1 MTVRI
6 ITPLSWLSWTAVS
19 CLTGLFIYRLAAPFI
34 PFKDKKWA
42 KPILYV
48 LFTGSAG
55 MVIWVGDPNLVFT
68 MLVFFP
74 CFLLCTRGELPQRL
88 SLALIFFCLIMAVCA
103 ILDTYLKL
111 AVYYDQI
118 TRLLRP
124 VIFGGLYF
132 LLRKRLPPE
141 PPKLSRRLWRLMLG
155 LAAMPFLSILAVVA
169 LSYNSTASLLAESQA
184 LWQGLMVLPTVLGS
198 ALVLL
203 LALLTLADYERL
215 QQQEQL
221 AALRELYYQN
231 LQREQKQVRT
241 LRHDLRNHLA
251 ALQGLL
257 KGGQTAKALDYID
270 QLEISPAFTGTRRLC
285 AHEAANAV
293 LAAKLEEMERLGLL
307 PDVQV
312 ALPERLN
319 ISDADLCALL
329 GNALDNAMEA
339 AGKTQDKHIV
349 LRCRVEKNVLMLK
362 VTNALTGEER
372 DDLRSTKAHRTH
384 HGFGLPG
391 MREIAGRYGGS
402 LEAGPR
408 NGRFELLACLPVT
421 APAAE

>member
-1 MTVRI
+1 MI
-6 ITPLSWLSWTAVS
+6 IQSLRLLFWMAVS
-19 CLTGLFIYRLAAPFI
+19 CLNGLFIYKLAVPFI
-34 PFKDKKWA
+34 LFKEKKWA

-55 MVIWVGDPNLVFT
+55 MVIWVGDPNLLFT
-68 MLVFFP
+68 LLVFFP
-74 CFLLCTRGELPQRL
+74 CFLLCTQGDLFQRL
-88 SLALIFFCLIMAVCA
+88 SLMLIFFCLIMSVCA
-103 ILDTYLKL
+103 ILDTYLMH
-111 AVYYDQI
+111 AGAYYDQV

-141 PPKLSRRLWRLMLG
+141 PPKLSRRLWRLTLG
-155 LAAMPFLSILAVVA
+155 LGAMPFLSIVAVVA
-169 LSYNSTASLLAESQA
+169 LSYNIHESLLVQSQA
-184 LWQGLMVLPTVLGS
+184 LRQGLVVLPMALGS
-198 ALVLL
+198 ALLLL

-215 QQQEQL
+215 QQQERL
-221 AALRELYYQN
+221 AALREQYYQN
-231 LQREQKQVRT
+231 LRREQNQVRT

-257 KGGQTAKALDYID
+257 EDSQSAKALDYVN
-270 QLEISPAFTGTRRLC
+270 QLEASPAFAGSRQLC
-285 AHEAANAV
+285 EHEAANAV

-307 PDVQV
+307 PDVQI
-312 ALPERLN
+312 ALPEQLS
-319 ISDADLCALL
+319 ISDVDLCALL

-339 AGKTQDKHIV
+339 AVKARDKQIS
-349 LRCRVEKNVLMLK
+349 LRCRVEKGVLMLK
-362 VTNALTGEER
+362 VSNALTGEEK
-372 DDLRSTKAHRTH
+372 DDLRSTKADRAR

-408 NGRFELLACLPVT
+408 DGRFELLACLPVT

>member
-1 MTVRI
+1 MI
-6 ITPLSWLSWTAVS
+6 IQSLRLLFWMAVS
-19 CLTGLFIYRLAAPFI
+19 CLNGLFIYKLAVPFI
-34 PFKDKKWA
+34 LFKEKKWA

-55 MVIWVGDPNLVFT
+55 MVIWVGDPNLLFT
-68 MLVFFP
+68 LLVFFP
-74 CFLLCTRGELPQRL
+74 CFLLCTQGDLSQRL
-88 SLALIFFCLIMAVCA
+88 SLMLIFFCLIMSVCA
-103 ILDTYLKL
+103 ILDTYLMH
-111 AVYYDQI
+111 AGAYYDQV

-141 PPKLSRRLWRLMLG
+141 PPKLSRRLWRLTLG
-155 LAAMPFLSILAVVA
+155 LGAMPFLSIVAVVA
-169 LSYNSTASLLAESQA
+169 LSYNIHESLLVQSQA
-184 LWQGLMVLPTVLGS
+184 LRQGLVVLPMALGS
-198 ALVLL
+198 ALLLL

-215 QQQEQL
+215 QQQERL
-221 AALRELYYQN
+221 AALREQYYQN
-231 LQREQKQVRT
+231 LRREQNQVRT

-257 KGGQTAKALDYID
+257 EDSQSAKALDYVN
-270 QLEISPAFTGTRRLC
+270 QLEASPAFAGSRRLC

-293 LAAKLEEMERLGLL
+293 LAAKLEEMERLGLQ
-307 PDVQV
+307 PDIQA
-312 ALPERLN
+312 ALPEQLS
-319 ISDADLCALL
+319 ISDVDLCALL

-339 AGKTQDKHIV
+339 AVKARDKQIS
-349 LRCRVEKNVLMLK
+349 LRCRVEKGVLMLK
-362 VTNALTGEER
+362 VSNALTGEEK
-372 DDLRSTKAHRTH
+372 DDLRSTKADRAR

-408 NGRFELLACLPVT
+408 DGRFELLACLPVT

>member
-1 MTVRI
+1 MI
-6 ITPLSWLSWTAVS
+6 IQSLRLLFWMAVS
-19 CLTGLFIYRLAAPFI
+19 CLNGLFIYKLAVPFI
-34 PFKDKKWA
+34 LFKEKKWA

-55 MVIWVGDPNLVFT
+55 MVIWVGDPNLLFT
-68 MLVFFP
+68 LLVFFP
-74 CFLLCTRGELPQRL
+74 CFLLCTQGDPSQRL
-88 SLALIFFCLIMAVCA
+88 SLMLIFFCLIMSVCA
-103 ILDTYLKL
+103 ILDTYLMH
-111 AVYYDQI
+111 AGAYYDQV

-141 PPKLSRRLWRLMLG
+141 PPKLSRRLWRLTLG
-155 LAAMPFLSILAVVA
+155 LGAMPFLSIVAVVA
-169 LSYNSTASLLAESQA
+169 LSYNIHESLLVESQA
-184 LWQGLMVLPTVLGS
+184 LRQGLVVLPMALGS
-198 ALVLL
+198 ALLLL

-215 QQQEQL
+215 QQQERL
-221 AALRELYYQN
+221 AALREQYYQN
-231 LQREQKQVRT
+231 LRREQNQVRT

-257 KGGQTAKALDYID
+257 EDSQSAKALDYVN
-270 QLEISPAFTGTRRLC
+270 QLEASPAFAGSRRLC

-293 LAAKLEEMERLGLL
+293 LAAKLEEMERLGLQ
-307 PDVQV
+307 PDIQA
-312 ALPERLN
+312 ALPEQLS
-319 ISDADLCALL
+319 ISDVDLCALL

-339 AGKTQDKHIV
+339 AVKARDKQIS
-349 LRCRVEKNVLMLK
+349 LRCRVEKGVLMLK
-362 VTNALTGEER
+362 VSNALTGEEK
-372 DDLRSTKAHRTH
+372 DDLRSTKADRAR

-408 NGRFELLACLPVT
+408 DGRFELLACLPVT

>member
-1 MTVRI
+1 MI
-6 ITPLSWLSWTAVS
+6 IQSLRLLFWMAVS
-19 CLTGLFIYRLAAPFI
+19 CLNGLFIYKLAVPFI
-34 PFKDKKWA
+34 LFKEKKWA

-55 MVIWVGDPNLVFT
+55 MVIWVGDPNLLFT
-68 MLVFFP
+68 LLVFFP
-74 CFLLCTRGELPQRL
+74 CFLLCTQGDLSQRL
-88 SLALIFFCLIMAVCA
+88 SLMLIFFCLIMSVCA
-103 ILDTYLKL
+103 ILDTYLMH
-111 AVYYDQI
+111 AGAYYDQV

-141 PPKLSRRLWRLMLG
+141 PPKLSRRLWRLTLG
-155 LAAMPFLSILAVVA
+155 LGAMPFLSIVAVVA
-169 LSYNSTASLLAESQA
+169 LSYNIHESLLVQSQA
-184 LWQGLMVLPTVLGS
+184 LRQGLVVLPMALGS
-198 ALVLL
+198 ALLLL

-215 QQQEQL
+215 QQQERL
-221 AALRELYYQN
+221 AALREQYYQN
-231 LQREQKQVRT
+231 LRREQNQVRT

-257 KGGQTAKALDYID
+257 EDSQSAKALDYVN
-270 QLEISPAFTGTRRLC
+270 QLEASPAFAGSRRLC

-293 LAAKLEEMERLGLL
+293 LAAKLEEMERLGLQ
-307 PDVQV
+307 PDIQA
-312 ALPERLN
+312 ALPEQLS
-319 ISDADLCALL
+319 ISDVDLCALL

-339 AGKTQDKHIV
+339 AVKARNKQIS
-349 LRCRVEKNVLMLK
+349 LRCRVEKGVLMLK
-362 VTNALTGEER
+362 VSNALTGEEK
-372 DDLRSTKAHRTH
+372 DDLRSTKADRAR

-408 NGRFELLACLPVT
+408 DGRFELLACLPVT

>member
-1 MTVRI
+1 MI
-6 ITPLSWLSWTAVS
+6 IQSLRLLFWMAVS
-19 CLTGLFIYRLAAPFI
+19 CLNGLFIYKLAVPFI
-34 PFKDKKWA
+34 LFKEKKWA

-55 MVIWVGDPNLVFT
+55 MVIWVGDPNLLFT
-68 MLVFFP
+68 LLVFFP
-74 CFLLCTRGELPQRL
+74 CFLLCTQGDLSQRL
-88 SLALIFFCLIMAVCA
+88 SLMLIFFCLIMSVCA
-103 ILDTYLKL
+103 ILDTYLMH
-111 AVYYDQI
+111 AGAYYDQV

-141 PPKLSRRLWRLMLG
+141 PPKLSRRLWRLTLG
-155 LAAMPFLSILAVVA
+155 LGAMPFLSIVAVVA
-169 LSYNSTASLLAESQA
+169 LSYNIHESLLVQSQA
-184 LWQGLMVLPTVLGS
+184 LRQGLVVLPMALGS
-198 ALVLL
+198 ALLLL

-215 QQQEQL
+215 QQQERL
-221 AALRELYYQN
+221 AALREQYYQN
-231 LQREQKQVRT
+231 LRREQNQVRT

-257 KGGQTAKALDYID
+257 KDSQSAKALDYVN
-270 QLEISPAFTGTRRLC
+270 QLEASPAFAGSRQLC
-285 AHEAANAV
+285 EHEAANAV
-293 LAAKLEEMERLGLL
+293 LAAKLEEMERLGLQ
-307 PDVQV
+307 PDIQA
-312 ALPERLN
+312 ALPEQLS
-319 ISDADLCALL
+319 ISDVDLCALL

-339 AGKTQDKHIV
+339 AVKARDKQIS
-349 LRCRVEKNVLMLK
+349 LRCRVEKGVLMLK
-362 VTNALTGEER
+362 VSNALTGEEK
-372 DDLRSTKAHRTH
+372 DDLRSTKADRAR

-408 NGRFELLACLPVT
+408 DGRFELLACLPVT

>member
-6 ITPLSWLSWTAVS
+6 ITPLLWLSWLAVS
-19 CLTGLFIYRLAAPFI
+19 CLNGLFVYKLAAPFI
-34 PFKDKKWA
+34 PFKEKRWS

-55 MVIWVGDPNLVFT
+55 MVIWIGDPNLSFT
-68 MLVFFP
+68 LLVFFP
-74 CFLLCTRGELPQRL
+74 CFLLCTQGEFPQRL
-88 SLALIFFCLIMAVCA
+88 SLALIFFCYIMAVCA
-103 ILDTYLKL
+103 MLDTYLMYVD
-111 AVYYDQI
+111 AYDLL

-155 LAAMPFLSILAVVA
+155 LGAMPFLSILAVVA
-169 LSYNSTASLLAESQA
+169 LSYNIHESLLVQSQA
-184 LWQGLMVLPTVLGS
+184 LRQGLVVLPMVLGS
-198 ALVLL
+198 ALLLL

-215 QQQEQL
+215 QQQERL
-221 AALRELYYQN
+221 AALREQYYQN
-231 LQREQKQVRT
+231 LRREQNQVRT

-257 KGGQTAKALDYID
+257 EEGQTAKAIDYVN
-270 QLEISPAFTGTRRLC
+270 QLEGSPAFAGSRRLC
-285 AHEAANAV
+285 GHEAANAV
-293 LAAKLEEMERLGLL
+293 LSAKLEEMERLGLIA
-307 PDVQV
+307 DVQIS
-312 ALPERLN
+312 LPERIS
-319 ISDADLCALL
+319 ISDVDLCALL
-329 GNALDNAMEA
+329 GSALDNAMEA
-339 AGKTQDKHIV
+339 AVKTRDKQIT
-349 LRCRVEKNVLMLK
+349 LRCRVEKGILMLK
-362 VTNALTGEER
+362 VSNALTGEETE
-372 DDLRSTKAHRTH
+372 DLHSTKADSAH

-408 NGRFELLACLPVT
+408 EGRFELLACLPVT
-421 APAAE
+421 APGG

>member
-1 MTVRI
+1 MI
-6 ITPLSWLSWTAVS
+6 IQSLRLLFWMAVS
-19 CLTGLFIYRLAAPFI
+19 CLNGLFIYKLAVPFI
-34 PFKDKKWA
+34 LFKEKKWA
-42 KPILYV
+42 RPILYV

-55 MVIWVGDPNLVFT
+55 MVIWVGDPNLLFT
-68 MLVFFP
+68 LLVFFP
-74 CFLLCTRGELPQRL
+74 CFLLCTQGDLSQQL
-88 SLALIFFCLIMAVCA
+88 SLMLIFFCLIMSVCA
-103 ILDTYLKL
+103 ILDTYLMH
-111 AVYYDQI
+111 AGAYYDQV

-141 PPKLSRRLWRLMLG
+141 PPKLSRRLWRLTLG
-155 LAAMPFLSILAVVA
+155 LGAMPFLSIVAVVA
-169 LSYNSTASLLAESQA
+169 LSYNIHESLLVQSQA
-184 LWQGLMVLPTVLGS
+184 LRQGLVVLPMALGS
-198 ALVLL
+198 ALLLL

-215 QQQEQL
+215 QQQERL
-221 AALRELYYQN
+221 AALREQYYQN
-231 LQREQKQVRT
+231 LRREQNQVRT

-257 KGGQTAKALDYID
+257 EDSQSAKALDYVN
-270 QLEISPAFTGTRRLC
+270 QLEASPAFAGSRRLC

-293 LAAKLEEMERLGLL
+293 LAAKLEEMERLGLQ
-307 PDVQV
+307 PDIQA
-312 ALPERLN
+312 ALPEQLS
-319 ISDADLCALL
+319 ISDVDLCALL

-339 AGKTQDKHIV
+339 AVKARDKQIS
-349 LRCRVEKNVLMLK
+349 LRCRVEKGVLMLK
-362 VTNALTGEER
+362 VSNALTGEEK
-372 DDLRSTKAHRTH
+372 DDLRSTKADRAR

-408 NGRFELLACLPVT
+408 DGRFELLACLPVT